1 LQGEADPNE
10 LLDAVEEWTPLQR
23 YLKDAALV
31 EYWLRQPASQDIDE
45 LRSQVRRA
53 LWLEKRYLKPPP

>member
-31 EYWLRQPASQDIDE
+31 EYWLHQPASQDIDE
-45 LRSQVRRA
+45 LRVTRHA
-53 LWLEKRYLKPPP
+53 ICPFYATLNVTT

>member
-31 EYWLRQPASQDIDE
+31 EYWLHQPASQDIDE

-53 LWLEKRYLKPPP
+53 LGL